1 MSVKAT
7 VHPLEG
13 SKVSLEV
20 EVPVEEVRR
29 GLQEAYRRLAQRVRV
44 PGFRP
49 GRVPPEVLRA
59 RLGTQ
64 SVYDEALDILLPRAY
79 REAVEQNRLEP
90 VEEPRVDIVQMGEDK
105 PLIFKAEV
113 TVKPEV
119 TLGAYRGVKVER
131 VVRRVT
137 DADLD
142 RVLQRLQERY
152 AVLEPTDSP
161 VQRGLYAEISYD
173 ALLEGKPFRGGA
185 ARGRTIEVGSE
196 QVLPGFDAAIEG
208 MRAGEQRQ
216 FELTVPQDYPDGNLA
231 GKRVSFTVTV
241 NAVKSKRL
249 PALDD
254 EFARDVG
261 DYQNLEELR
270 AAIRRH
276 LEASAERRSRTELRR
291 QVVEKVTQ
299 QATVEV
305 PEPMLRRRTDRLIR
319 DLAER
324 LAAQGLTVERYLEL
338 TGRSASELVQS
349 VEPEARRQ
357 LAEEMVLDA
366 VARQE
371 GIEPDPDEVERQVQ
385 QMMAAYRR
393 GGEAG
398 PLSER
403 RRREEQ
409 ARLEALEEDLRESVR
424 VSLRRDRVVDWL
436 VEHAEVTERTVE
448 GLGHDEAAELAAML
462 QVEQR

>member
-20 EVPVEEVRR
+20 EVPAEEVRR
-29 GLQEAYRRLAQRVRV
+29 GLQEAYRRLARRVQV

-59 RLGTQ
+59 RLGAQ

-79 REAVEQNRLEP
+79 REAVEQNGLEP
-90 VEEPRVDIVQMGEDK
+90 VEEPRVDIVQMEEDK

-119 TLGAYRGVKVER
+119 ALGAYRGVQVER

-137 DADLD
+137 DADVD

-152 AVLEPTDSP
+152 AVLEPTDAP

-173 ALLEGKPFRGGA
+173 ALLEGRPFRGGA
-185 ARGRTIEVGSE
+185 VRGRTIEVGSE
-196 QVLPGFDAAIEG
+196 QVLPGFDSAIEG

-216 FELTVPQDYPDGNLA
+216 FELTVPEDYPDRNLA
-231 GKRVSFTVTV
+231 GKKVAFTVTV
-241 NAVKSKRL
+241 QAVKSKRL
-249 PALDD
+249 PAIDD
-254 EFARDVG
+254 ELARDVG
-261 DYQNLEELR
+261 SYQNLEELR
-270 AAIRRH
+270 AAIRRQ
-276 LEASAERRSRTELRR
+276 LEASAESRSRAELRR

-299 QATVEV
+299 QATVQV

-324 LAAQGLTVERYLEL
+324 LASQGLTIERYLEL
-338 TGRSASELVQS
+338 TGRSAAELVES

-357 LAEEMVLDA
+357 LTEEMVLDA

-371 GIEPDPDEVERQVQ
+371 GLEPDPDEVERRVEE
-385 QMMAAYRR
+385 MMAAYRR

-398 PLSER
+398 PVSDR

-409 ARLEALEEDLRESVR
+409 ARLEALREDLRESVR
-424 VSLRRDRVVDWL
+424 VGLRRERAVEWL
-436 VEHAEVTERTVE
+436 VEHADVTERAVE